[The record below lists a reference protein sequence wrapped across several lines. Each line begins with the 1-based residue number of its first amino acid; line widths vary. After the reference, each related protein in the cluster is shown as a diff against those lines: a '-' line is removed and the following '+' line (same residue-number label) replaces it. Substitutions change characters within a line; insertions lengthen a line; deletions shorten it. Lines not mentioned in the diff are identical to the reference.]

1 MAESNA
7 DKLPSNSEL
16 RTAIETFV
24 RSGGDSK
31 NQDAVFRSLARAILI
46 FLSVSSAVGK
56 VSLAFIKDPN
66 GDLLT
71 PAFTDAQALLAW
83 APSGQ
88 SVSTAEASGFIPALL
103 AGPTSGMVVNPG
115 SEASVVFDR
124 KMLEDLAGRL
134 RRR

>member
-1 MAESNA
+1 MTESNA
-7 DKLPSNSEL
+7 VKLPSNSEL
-16 RTAIETFV
+16 RTAIEAFV

-46 FLSVSSAVGK
+46 FPSVNSAVGK
-56 VSLAFIKDPN
+56 VSLAFIKDPK

-103 AGPTSGMVVNPG
+103 AGPTSGIVVNPG

-124 KMLEDLAGRL
+124 KMLENLAGRL

>member
-16 RTAIETFV
+16 RTAIEAFV

-46 FLSVSSAVGK
+46 FPSVNSALGK
-56 VSLAFIKDPN
+56 VSLAFIKDPK

-71 PAFTDAQALLAW
+71 PAFTHAQALLAW

-88 SVSTAEASGFIPALL
+88 SVSTAEARGFIPALL
-103 AGPTSGMVVNPG
+103 AGPTSGIVVNPG

-124 KMLEDLAGRL
+124 KMLENLAGRL

>member
-16 RTAIETFV
+16 RTAIEAFV

-46 FLSVSSAVGK
+46 FPSVNSAVGK
-56 VSLAFIKDPN
+56 VSLAFIKDPK

-103 AGPTSGMVVNPG
+103 AGPTSGIVVNPG

-124 KMLEDLAGRL
+124 KMLENLAGRL

>member
-16 RTAIETFV
+16 RTAIEAFV

-46 FLSVSSAVGK
+46 FPSVSSAGGK
-56 VSLAFIKDPN
+56 VSLAFIKDPK

-88 SVSTAEASGFIPALL
+88 SVSTAEASGFIPAVL
-103 AGPTSGMVVNPG
+103 AGPTSGIVVNPG

-124 KMLEDLAGRL
+124 KMLENLAGRL
-134 RRR
+134 RHR